1 MENTY
6 CVYIHT
12 APNGKMYIGQ
22 TSQKP
27 EARWNNGRGYC
38 RRIKGKYAQPL
49 MARAVH
55 KIPWEYWEHEVVY
68 EGLTAE
74 EANIYEEWL
83 IYLAWSDNPEYGY
96 NIRKGGSNSGLS
108 EETKKK
114 IGDANRG
121 KKISEEQ
128 KSRLREA
135 NTGKKASEETKR
147 KLSKI
152 HKNKPLSEEHK
163 KKISEKRKGIV
174 FSDETLIKMSNA
186 QKGEKSHRAK
196 SVQCVETGEI
206 LWGATAFKE
215 KYGFDTGHI
224 NSCCR
229 GKLKTAYGYHWKYA
243 KEVS

>member
-74 EANIYEEWL
+74 EANLYEEWL
-83 IYLAWSDNPEYGY
+83 IYLGWTDNPEYGY
-96 NIRKGGSNSGLS
+96 NIRKGGSNGGLS

-121 KKISEEQ
+121 KVHSEEQ
-128 KSRLREA
+128 NKRHSEIMRGRTL
-135 NTGKKASEETKR
+135 SEETKQKLR
-147 KLSKI
+147 DASLGKAMSDEAKEKLS
-152 HKNKPLSEEHK
+152 NYHK
-163 KKISEKRKGIV
+163 KQVIQYDLNGN
-174 FSDETLIKMSNA
+174 LIK
-186 QKGEKSHRAK
+186 
-196 SVQCVETGEI
+196 I
-206 LWGATAFKE
+206 W
-215 KYGFDTGHI
+215 
-224 NSCCR
+224 NS
-229 GKLKTAYGYHWKYA
+229 A
-243 KEVS
+243 KEAAQELGIHTSKICLCCQGKRNKTGGYKWTYVEEEVSA

>member
-74 EANIYEEWL
+74 EANLYEEWL
-83 IYLAWSDNPEYGY
+83 IYLGWSDNPEYGY

-121 KKISEEQ
+121 KVHSEEQ
-128 KSRLREA
+128 NKRHSEIMRGRTL
-135 NTGKKASEETKR
+135 SEETKQKLR
-147 KLSKI
+147 DASLGKAMSDEAKEKLS
-152 HKNKPLSEEHK
+152 NYHK
-163 KKISEKRKGIV
+163 KQVIQYDLNGNLVKI
-174 FSDETLIKMSNA
+174 
-186 QKGEKSHRAK
+186 
-196 SVQCVETGEI
+196 
-206 LWGATAFKE
+206 W
-215 KYGFDTGHI
+215 
-224 NSCCR
+224 NS
-229 GKLKTAYGYHWKYA
+229 A
-243 KEVS
+243 KEAAQELGIHASKICLCCQGKRNKTGGYKWTYIEEEVSA

>member
-27 EARWNNGRGYC
+27 ETRWNNGRGYC

-74 EANIYEEWL
+74 EANLYEEWL

-121 KKISEEQ
+121 KVHSEEQ
-128 KSRLREA
+128 NKRHSEIMKGRIL
-135 NTGKKASEETKR
+135 SEETKQ
-147 KLSKI
+147 KLRDANLGKVMSD
-152 HKNKPLSEEHK
+152 EAR
-163 KKISEKRKGIV
+163 KKISNYHKKQVIQYDLNGN
-174 FSDETLIKMSNA
+174 FIKIWDS
-186 QKGEKSHRAK
+186 
-196 SVQCVETGEI
+196 
-206 LWGATAFKE
+206 
-215 KYGFDTGHI
+215 
-224 NSCCR
+224 
-229 GKLKTAYGYHWKYA
+229 A
-243 KEVS
+243 KEAAQELGIHTSKICLCCQGKRNKTGGYKWTYVEEEVSA